1 MIPHAVVE
9 EVRQRADI
17 VAIIG
22 EVVPLQRAGKDYRAL
37 CPFHEER
44 TPSFYVVPSKGF
56 YTCFGCGASGDVFSF
71 VRQKLGLDFTEAVRH
86 VAERSGID
94 LRALDARGQRED
106 PHRVLYEVNAFARDF
121 YRRQL
126 WEERAGEGARRYLEG
141 RGIARETAERFAL
154 GYAPA
159 EWRALRDAALRH
171 GIDEALLLQ
180 VGLLK
185 ESERAQE
192 PYDRFRDR
200 VIFPIEDASGRV
212 VAFGGRVIG
221 PVEEGVPKYLNSP
234 EGPIYHKG
242 SVLYGLSWAKVAIR
256 REGAVLVVEGYMD
269 LVSLAARGIENV
281 VATLGTA
288 LTEEHARLLARYSSR
303 AFLLYDSDA
312 AGLRATF
319 RAADVLLA
327 AGVHPSVVTLPPDE
341 DPDSLVRRGGADALR
356 RHLADAVDVVDRK
369 LQILEER
376 GAFGTIE
383 GTRDALDRLL
393 PTIRAVKDRALRDIY
408 VAKAAERTGVR
419 RETIEGELASGTAP
433 GVRPFVRAVA
443 GTRGASGPVPKLG
456 AERKLCLL
464 LVKVRDWID
473 RAAERV
479 PSDAFGDPVYREIFE
494 ALVADPELTG
504 PPPGMSAEA
513 ARRLEALM
521 ADPEVLARA
530 DRIFEDSVR
539 KITVRALDERI
550 SELDG
555 AIAAA
560 PDETRAGLIVEKQI
574 LVRQRRELDDDWPAR
589 LARRYARAQGRGTGP
604 GPGPGP

>member
-1 MIPHAVVE
+1 MIPDAVVE

-22 EVVPLQRAGKDYRAL
+22 ELVPLKRAGKDYRAL
-37 CPFHEER
+37 CPFHDER
-44 TPSFYVVPSKGF
+44 TPSFYVVPSKSF

-71 VRQKLGLDFTEAVRH
+71 VRQKLGLDFGEAVRY
-86 VAERSGID
+86 VAERSGVD
-94 LRALDARGQRED
+94 LRAREVRGQRED
-106 PHRVLYEVNAFARDF
+106 PHRFLYEVNAFARDF

-126 WEERAGEGARRYLEG
+126 WEERAGEVARRYLEE
-141 RGIARETAERFAL
+141 RGIAREAAERFGL

-159 EWRALRDAALRH
+159 EWHALRDAAARH
-171 GIDEALLLQ
+171 GIDETLLLE

-185 ESERAQE
+185 ESERGPE
-192 PYDRFRDR
+192 PYDRFRAR
-200 VIFPIEDASGRV
+200 LIFPIEDASGRV

-221 PVEEGVPKYLNSP
+221 PPEEGVPKYLNSP

-256 REGAVLVVEGYMD
+256 REGAALVVEGYMD

-288 LTEEHARLLARYSSR
+288 MTEDHARLLARYCSR
-303 AFLLYDSDA
+303 AFLLYDSDV

-319 RAADVLLA
+319 RAADALLA
-327 AGVHPSVVTLPPDE
+327 AGVHPSVVTLPPGE
-341 DPDSLVRRGGADALR
+341 DPDSLVRREGAGALG

-393 PTIRAVKDRALRDIY
+393 PTIRAAKDRALRDIY
-408 VAKAAERTGVR
+408 VVKVAERTGVR
-419 RETIEGELASGTAP
+419 RETIEAELSRGPAP
-433 GVRPFVRAVA
+433 GVRTFVRAAV
-443 GTRGASGPVPKLG
+443 GTRGAPGPVPRLG

-473 RAAERV
+473 RAAERLD
-479 PSDAFGDPVYREIFE
+479 PEAFADPVYREIFE
-494 ALVADPELTG
+494 ALVADPELRG

-521 ADPEVLARA
+521 ADPEVLAQA

-550 SELDG
+550 AELDR
-555 AIAAA
+555 AIPAA
-560 PDETRAGLIVEKQI
+560 PDEERARLAVEKQT

-589 LARRYARAQGRGTGP
+589 LARRYARARGP
-604 GPGPGP
+604 GPGP